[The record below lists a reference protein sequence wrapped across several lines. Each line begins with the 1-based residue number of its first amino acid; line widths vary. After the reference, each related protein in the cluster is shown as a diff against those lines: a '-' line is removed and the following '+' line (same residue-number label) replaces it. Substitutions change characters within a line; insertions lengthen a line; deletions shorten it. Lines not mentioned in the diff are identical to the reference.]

1 MPLSPIPWN
10 PYLNADS
17 MVKTV
22 RYRIEHVT
30 KYRYGLNARN
40 CAMSLALKPLEDRR
54 QRVSAFRIETEPE
67 GSVFS
72 VTDAFGNTRHQ
83 LHLNRDHQSLTIT
96 AHSTVGVSSRSAPS
110 EGCEESAWEAIRGWR
125 DSFHHWDFL
134 DHSGLALPSPA
145 LERFVQRSGIAPE
158 GDPMAAL
165 KRVSETLFERFEY
178 VPGSTT
184 ISSTI
189 EHILDTGRG
198 VCQDYAHVM
207 IAVARTW
214 GIPARY
220 VSGYLH
226 EETAA
231 DGPGGASGP
240 GGGTTSH
247 AWVECLLP
255 GPGWTGFDPTNAI
268 FADERH
274 VRVAVGRD
282 YQDVSP
288 TRGVLFGGG
297 DIQLEVNVRMET
309 IPENPADSSCSMHEG
324 RNDE

>member
-1 MPLSPIPWN
+1 
-10 PYLNADS
+10 
-17 MVKTV
+17 MVKNL
-22 RYRIEHVT
+22 RYRIKHVT
-30 KYRYGLNARN
+30 MYRYSFPVRN
-40 CAMSLALKPLEDRR
+40 CAMSLALRPLEDRR

-67 GSVFS
+67 GSIFPVS
-72 VTDAFGNTRHQ
+72 DAFGNTRHQ
-83 LHLNRDHQSLTIT
+83 LHLNRDHRSLSIT
-96 AHSTVGVSSRSAPS
+96 ARSMVGVTPGAAPP
-110 EGCEESAWEAIRGWR
+110 EECEEDAWETIRGWR
-125 DSFHHWDFL
+125 DSFHQWDFM

-145 LERFVQRSGIAPE
+145 LERFVQQSGIAPT
-158 GDPMAAL
+158 GDPLAAL
-165 KRVSETLFERFEY
+165 KRLSGALFERFEY

-226 EETAA
+226 DESAA
-231 DGPGGASGP
+231 GGAGGVGGR

-247 AWVECLLP
+247 AWVECRLP
-255 GPGWTGFDPTNAI
+255 GPGWTGFDPTNATL
-268 FADERH
+268 ADERH

-297 DIQLEVNVRMET
+297 DIKLEVEVNMET
-309 IPENPADSSCSMHEG
+309 IPENPADSPYSMHEEPK
-324 RNDE
+324 R

>member
-1 MPLSPIPWN
+1 
-10 PYLNADS
+10 

-22 RYRIEHVT
+22 RYQIEHVT
-30 KYRYGLNARN
+30 KYHYDFPVQN

-54 QRVSAFRIETEPE
+54 QRVTGFRIETKPE
-67 GSVFS
+67 GSIFP
-72 VTDAFGNTRHQ
+72 VTDAFGNARHQ
-83 LHLNRDHQSLTIT
+83 FHLNRDHQSLTIT
-96 AHSTVGVSSRSAPS
+96 ACSTVDVISRNAPP
-110 EGCEESAWEAIRGWR
+110 EGCEEGAWETIRGWR
-125 DSFHHWDFL
+125 DSFHHRDFL

-145 LERFVQRSGIAPE
+145 LEGFVRQNGIEPA
-158 GDPMAAL
+158 GDPIAAL
-165 KRVSETLFERFEY
+165 KRLSGSLYERFEY

-189 EHILDTGRG
+189 EHILHTGRG

-226 EETAA
+226 DETAA
-231 DGPGGASGP
+231 GG
-240 GGGTTSH
+240 GGGGGGGRGTTSH
-247 AWVECLLP
+247 AWVECRLP

-268 FADERH
+268 LAGERH

-297 DIQLEVNVRMET
+297 DIELEVEVSMET
-309 IPENPADSSCSMHEG
+309 IPENPADSSCSMHEELQ
-324 RNDE
+324 R

>member
-1 MPLSPIPWN
+1 MIKN
-10 PYLNADS
+10 
-17 MVKTV
+17 V

-30 KYRYGLNARN
+30 KYRYGFPVRN
-40 CAMSLALKPLEDRR
+40 CAMSLALRPLEDRR
-54 QRVSAFRIETEPE
+54 QRVTAFRIETEPH
-67 GSVFS
+67 GSVFPVS
-72 VTDAFGNTRHQ
+72 DAFGNTRHQ
-83 LHLNRDHQSLTIT
+83 LHLNRGHQSLSIT
-96 AHSTVGVSSRSAPS
+96 ARSTVDVASRDAPP
-110 EGCEESAWEAIRGWR
+110 EGCEEGAWETIRSWR
-125 DSFHHWDFL
+125 DSFQQWDFL

-145 LERFVQRSGIAPE
+145 LERFVQRNAIEPA
-158 GDPMAAL
+158 GDPLAAL
-165 KRVSETLFERFEY
+165 RRLSHVLFERFDY

-214 GIPARY
+214 GVPARY

-226 EETAA
+226 DESAA
-231 DGPGGASGP
+231 VGGGGGSGAGGEGGAA
-240 GGGTTSH
+240 GGTTSH

-255 GPGWTGFDPTNAI
+255 GSGWTGFDPTNATL
-268 FADERH
+268 ADERH

-297 DIQLEVNVRMET
+297 DIQLEVEVSMET
-309 IPENPADSSCSMHEG
+309 IPENPADSSCSMHKEPQ
-324 RNDE
+324 R

>member
-1 MPLSPIPWN
+1 M
-10 PYLNADS
+10 
-17 MVKTV
+17 

-30 KYRYGLNARN
+30 KYRYGLPVRN
-40 CAMSLALKPLEDRR
+40 CAMSLALRPIEDRR
-54 QRVSAFRIETEPE
+54 QHVSAFRVGTEPE
-67 GSVFS
+67 GSIFP
-72 VTDAFGNTRHQ
+72 VTDAFGNRRHQ
-83 LHLNRDHQSLTIT
+83 LHLNHEHQSLYIT
-96 AHSTVGVSSRSAPS
+96 ARSMVDVRASDAPP
-110 EGCEESAWEAIRGWR
+110 ERCEEGAWETVRSWR
-125 DSFHHWDFL
+125 DSFHKWDYM

-145 LERFVQRSGIAPE
+145 LESFVQRIGITPA
-158 GDPMAAL
+158 GDPLAAL
-165 KRVSETLFERFEY
+165 KRLSGALFERFEY

-226 EETAA
+226 DESAA
-231 DGPGGASGP
+231 GGA

-247 AWVECLLP
+247 AWVECRLP
-255 GPGWTGFDPTNAI
+255 GPGWTGFDPTNATL
-268 FADERH
+268 ADERH

-297 DIQLEVNVRMET
+297 EIQLEVEVSMET
-309 IPENPADSSCSMHEG
+309 IPETPEGLSYSMREEL
-324 RNDE
+324 RC

>member
-1 MPLSPIPWN
+1 MAEN
-10 PYLNADS
+10 
-17 MVKTV
+17 V

-30 KYRYGLNARN
+30 KYRYGFPVRN
-40 CAMSLALKPLEDRR
+40 CAMSLALRPLEDRW
-54 QRVSAFRIETEPE
+54 QRVSAFRIGTEPE
-67 GSVFS
+67 GSVFP

-83 LHLNRDHQSLTIT
+83 LHLNRDHQSLSIT
-96 AHSTVGVSSRSAPS
+96 ARSTVDVTPRDAPPEES
-110 EGCEESAWEAIRGWR
+110 EESAWETIRGWR
-125 DSFHHWDFL
+125 DSFHQWDFM
-134 DHSGLALPSPA
+134 DHSGLTLPSPA
-145 LERFVQRSGIAPE
+145 LERFVKQSGVAPA
-158 GDPMAAL
+158 GDPLAAL
-165 KRVSETLFERFEY
+165 KRLSGAIFERFEY

-226 EETAA
+226 DESAA
-231 DGPGGASGP
+231 

-247 AWVECLLP
+247 AWVECRLP

-268 FADERH
+268 LAGERH

-297 DIQLEVNVRMET
+297 DIRLEVEVSMET
-309 IPENPADSSCSMHEG
+309 IPEIPADSSGSMHEET
-324 RNDE
+324 RR

>member
-1 MPLSPIPWN
+1 MAKNL
-10 PYLNADS
+10 
-17 MVKTV
+17 

-30 KYRYGLNARN
+30 KYRYGVPVRN
-40 CAMSLALKPLEDRR
+40 CAMSLALKPIEDRR
-54 QRVSAFRIETEPE
+54 QQVASFLIETEPA
-67 GSVFS
+67 GPVFP

-83 LHLNRDHQSLTIT
+83 FHLNRDHRSLSIV
-96 AHSTVGVSSRSAPS
+96 ARSAVDVTSPDTPS
-110 EGCEESAWEAIRGWR
+110 GGCEEGAWETIRGWA

-134 DHSGLALPSPA
+134 DHSGLTFPSPA
-145 LERFVQRSGIAPE
+145 LERFMQRIGIAPA
-158 GDPMAAL
+158 GDPLAVLNRLSGA
-165 KRVSETLFERFEY
+165 LFEQFEY
-178 VPGSTT
+178 MPGSTT

-207 IAVARTW
+207 IAIARTW

-226 EETAA
+226 DEHDESGRDRGARS
-231 DGPGGASGP
+231 DGGGGGAA
-240 GGGTTSH
+240 SH

-255 GPGWTGFDPTNAI
+255 GPGWTGFDPTNAML
-268 FADERH
+268 ADERH

-288 TRGVLFGGG
+288 TRGVLIGGG
-297 DIQLEVNVRMET
+297 ETQLEVEVSMEAV
-309 IPENPADSSCSMHEG
+309 PEYPADSSFSKHEETL
-324 RNDE
+324 R

>member
-1 MPLSPIPWN
+1 
-10 PYLNADS
+10 
-17 MVKTV
+17 MVKNV

-30 KYRYGLNARN
+30 KYRYGFPVRN
-40 CAMSLALKPLEDRR
+40 CAMSLALRPLEDRW
-54 QRVSAFRIETEPE
+54 QRVSAFRIGTEPE
-67 GSVFS
+67 GSVFPVS
-72 VTDAFGNTRHQ
+72 DAFGNTRHQ
-83 LHLNRDHQSLTIT
+83 LHLNRDHQSLSIS
-96 AHSTVGVSSRSAPS
+96 ARSTVDVTSRDAPPK
-110 EGCEESAWEAIRGWR
+110 ECEEGAWETIRGWR
-125 DSFHHWDFL
+125 DSFHQWDFM

-145 LERFVQRSGIAPE
+145 LERFVQRSGIAPA
-158 GDPMAAL
+158 GDPLAAL
-165 KRVSETLFERFEY
+165 KRLSGALFERFEY

-226 EETAA
+226 DESAA
-231 DGPGGASGP
+231 GGD
-240 GGGTTSH
+240 TTSH
-247 AWVECLLP
+247 AWVECRLP
-255 GPGWTGFDPTNAI
+255 GPGWTGFDPTNATL
-268 FADERH
+268 ADERH

-282 YQDVSP
+282 YRDVSP

-297 DIQLEVNVRMET
+297 DIQLEVEVSMEL
-309 IPENPADSSCSMHEG
+309 IPVNPADSSYSMHEELQ
-324 RNDE
+324 R

>member
-1 MPLSPIPWN
+1 MAQN
-10 PYLNADS
+10 
-17 MVKTV
+17 V

-30 KYRYGLNARN
+30 RYRYGVPVRN
-40 CAMSLALKPLEDRR
+40 CAMSLALKPLEDHR
-54 QRVSAFRIETEPE
+54 QRVYAFRIETEPE
-67 GSVFS
+67 GSVFP
-72 VTDAFGNTRHQ
+72 VTDAFGNRRHQ
-83 LHLNRDHQSLTIT
+83 LHLNRDHRSLAIT
-96 AHSTVGVSSRSAPS
+96 ARSTVDVTSRGAPP
-110 EGCEESAWEAIRGWR
+110 EGCEVGAWETIRGWR

-145 LERFVQRSGIAPE
+145 LEKFVQHSGISPA
-158 GDPMAAL
+158 GDPLAAL
-165 KRVSETLFERFEY
+165 TRLSGALFERFEY

-226 EETAA
+226 DEA
-231 DGPGGASGP
+231 GPGGEEGGHEGDGSSG
-240 GGGTTSH
+240 GDGGSAGAGGTTSH

-297 DIQLEVNVRMET
+297 DIQLDVEVRMET
-309 IPENPADSSCSMHEG
+309 IPGNPAD
-324 RNDE
+324 

>member
-1 MPLSPIPWN
+1 M
-10 PYLNADS
+10 A
-17 MVKTV
+17 KTV

-30 KYRYGLNARN
+30 KYRYVHPARN
-40 CAMSLALKPLEDRR
+40 CAMSLALKPIEDRR

-67 GSVFS
+67 GSVFQ

-83 LHLNRDHQSLTIT
+83 LHLNRDHQSLSI
-96 AHSTVGVSSRSAPS
+96 AARSTVDVTSRDAPP
-110 EGCEESAWEAIRGWR
+110 EGCEESAWETIRGWR
-125 DSFHHWDFL
+125 DSFHHRDFL
-134 DHSGLALPSPA
+134 DHSGLTLPSPA
-145 LERFVQRSGIAPE
+145 LEGFVRRSGITPA
-158 GDPMAAL
+158 GDPLAAL
-165 KRVSETLFERFEY
+165 KRLSETLFERFEY

-207 IAVARTW
+207 IAIARTW

-226 EETAA
+226 DESAA
-231 DGPGGASGP
+231 GGGGRPGGDGGPGGCGRPGGKGGP
-240 GGGTTSH
+240 GTGTTSH
-247 AWVECLLP
+247 AWVECRLP

-268 FADERH
+268 LADERH

-297 DIQLEVNVRMET
+297 DIRLEVTVRMEAV
-309 IPENPADSSCSMHEG
+309 PEYPADSSHSMHEET
-324 RNDE
+324 RR

>member
-1 MPLSPIPWN
+1 
-10 PYLNADS
+10 
-17 MVKTV
+17 
-22 RYRIEHVT
+22 
-30 KYRYGLNARN
+30 
-40 CAMSLALKPLEDRR
+40 MSLALKPIEDRR
-54 QRVSAFRIETEPE
+54 QRVSAFRIETEPD
-67 GSVFS
+67 GSVFEL
-72 VTDAFGNTRHQ
+72 TDAFGNRRHQ
-83 LHLNRDHQSLTIT
+83 LHLNRDHRSLAIT
-96 AHSTVGVSSRSAPS
+96 ARSTVDVTSRGATP
-110 EGCEESAWEAIRGWR
+110 EKCEEGAWETIRGWR

-145 LERFVQRSGIAPE
+145 LERFVQQIGIVPAGEPL
-158 GDPMAAL
+158 AAL
-165 KRVSETLFERFEY
+165 TRLSGALFEHFEY

-220 VSGYLH
+220 VSGYLND
-226 EETAA
+226 ESTAA
-231 DGPGGASGP
+231 GG

-309 IPENPADSSCSMHEG
+309 IPENPAD
-324 RNDE
+324 

>member
-1 MPLSPIPWN
+1 MAQN
-10 PYLNADS
+10 
-17 MVKTV
+17 V

-30 KYRYGLNARN
+30 TYRYGVPVRN
-40 CAMSLALKPLEDRR
+40 CAMSLALKPIEDRR

-67 GSVFS
+67 GSVFPVS
-72 VTDAFGNTRHQ
+72 DAFGNARHQ
-83 LHLNRDHQSLTIT
+83 LHLNRDHQALSIT
-96 AHSTVGVSSRSAPS
+96 ARSTVDVTSRDAPPEECG
-110 EGCEESAWEAIRGWR
+110 EGAWETVRGWH
-125 DSFHHWDFL
+125 DSFHHWDYL

-145 LERFVQRSGIAPE
+145 LERFVQRCGIAPV

-165 KRVSETLFERFEY
+165 NRLSGVLFERFEY

-220 VSGYLH
+220 VSGYVH
-226 EETAA
+226 DETAA
-231 DGPGGASGP
+231 

-268 FADERH
+268 LADERH

-288 TRGVLFGGG
+288 TRGVLIGGG
-297 DIQLEVNVRMET
+297 DIRLEVEVRME
-309 IPENPADSSCSMHEG
+309 PVPGNSADSSYSMHEET
-324 RNDE
+324 RR

>member
-1 MPLSPIPWN
+1 M
-10 PYLNADS
+10 A
-17 MVKTV
+17 KHV

-30 KYRYGLNARN
+30 KYRYGLPVRN
-40 CAMSLALKPLEDRR
+40 CAMSLALRPVEDRR
-54 QRVSAFRIETEPE
+54 QRVSAFRVGTEPA
-67 GSVFS
+67 GSIFP
-72 VTDAFGNTRHQ
+72 VTDAFGNARHQ
-83 LHLNRDHQSLTIT
+83 LHLNREHQSLSIT
-96 AHSTVGVSSRSAPS
+96 ALSTVDVRASDAPP
-110 EGCEESAWEAIRGWR
+110 ERCEESAWETIRSWR
-125 DSFHHWDFL
+125 DSFHLWDYM

-145 LERFVQRSGIAPE
+145 LESFVQRIGITPA
-158 GDPMAAL
+158 GDPLAAL
-165 KRVSETLFERFEY
+165 KRLSGALFERFEY

-189 EHILDTGRG
+189 DHILDTGRG

-226 EETAA
+226 DESAA
-231 DGPGGASGP
+231 GGA

-247 AWVECLLP
+247 AWVECRLP
-255 GPGWTGFDPTNAI
+255 GPGWTGFDPTNATL
-268 FADERH
+268 ADERH

-297 DIQLEVNVRMET
+297 EIQLEVEVSMET
-309 IPENPADSSCSMHEG
+309 ILETPADSSYSMHE
-324 RNDE
+324 EP